1 MKIIAFLFIAITSI
15 LSLTRCAP
23 SGNGADAYGHFEAK
37 EIVVSAQANGQI
49 LQLNLEEGAAL
60 TAGQAVGIIDTTT
73 LALQRN
79 QLLATMGTVRKKTQD
94 PNPQIKVLEEQ
105 RRSLLREKARVE
117 ALLAEKAALPKQLDD
132 IKGQLDVLEEQIRA
146 ARANADRFN
155 QAVLAE
161 TDPLAAQ
168 LRLLNEQISR
178 CYVKN
183 PIDGTVILQWAEAG
197 ELAAIG
203 KPLYKIADLRHMELR
218 AYVSGDQLSGIKLGQ
233 KMNVSF
239 DSGKETMQS
248 LPGTVS
254 WISSQAEFTPKIVQT
269 RDERV
274 NLVYAVKIAV
284 ENDGSIKIGMP
295 GEVSFK
301 AEGNE

>member
-1 MKIIAFLFIAITSI
+1 MKIASL
-15 LSLTRCAP
+15 LSLGLILLFFSRCAP
-23 SGNGADAYGHFEAK
+23 SGEGADAYGHFEAK

-49 LQLNLEEGAAL
+49 LSLNLEEGASL
-60 TAGQAVGIIDTTT
+60 KAGQAVGLIDTTT
-73 LALQRN
+73 LALQRS

-94 PNPQIKVLEEQ
+94 PSPQIKVLEEQ

-132 IKGQLDVLEEQIRA
+132 INGQLDVLEEQIRA

-168 LRLLNEQISR
+168 LNLLNEQISR

-218 AYVSGDQLSGIKLGQ
+218 AYVSGSQLSGIKVGQ
-233 KMNVSF
+233 KVNVQI
-239 DSGKETMQS
+239 DAGKEEMLS

-254 WISSQAEFTPKIVQT
+254 WVSSQAEFTPKIVQT
-269 RDERV
+269 KEERV

-284 ENDGSIKIGMP
+284 ENDGAVKIGMP
-295 GEVSFK
+295 GEVKFVNDK
-301 AEGNE
+301 R